1 MNGYRKCSIY
11 KHIYTHNEILLS
23 HKKKE
28 ILPNAKTD
36 RPRRHYAKWNKS
48 EKDKHHT
55 ISLTCGIQK
64 HNKLTNII
72 KLKQMHKY
80 REQTDDCQRGG
91 IWGKEGE
98 ID

>member
-1 MNGYRKCSIY
+1 M
-11 KHIYTHNEILLS
+11 
-23 HKKKE
+23 
-28 ILPNAKTD
+28 
-36 RPRRHYAKWNKS
+36 NKS

-80 REQTDDCQRGG
+80 EEQTNDCQGVGFGG
-91 IWGKEGE
+91 KKEGE